1 MLFSKLDAMGFPIS
15 QYSIIQS
22 RCCQLE
28 LNEDD
33 ISCFKTCVS
42 SIDPISNEENPALY
56 YISGYV
62 HHNCSSSIP
71 KSSTFATHASECT
84 ELVSRGQLCNP
95 TEHLFQ

>member
-1 MLFSKLDAMGFPIS
+1 MFSKLHAMGLPIS

-22 RCCQLE
+22 LCCQFE

-33 ISCFKTCVS
+33 ISCFNTCVS
-42 SIDPISNEENPALY
+42 SIDAISEEENAALY

-62 HHNCSSSIP
+62 QHNCSPSISI
-71 KSSTFATHASECT
+71 SSTFATHASEFT

-95 TEHLFQ
+95 TEHLLQC